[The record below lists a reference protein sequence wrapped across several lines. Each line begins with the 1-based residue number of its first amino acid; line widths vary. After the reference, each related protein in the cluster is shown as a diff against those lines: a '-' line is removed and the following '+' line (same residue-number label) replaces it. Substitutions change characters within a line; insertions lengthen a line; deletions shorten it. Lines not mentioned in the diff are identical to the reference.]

1 MENTKIIY
9 FLIGLFSSL
18 SYLVGFI
25 SILRKKYQPK
35 LFSRIVWLA
44 LSINNLISVL
54 LLSMGMETR
63 ILAWVTFLGSA
74 LIFIGSLTY
83 LKYDFG
89 LAEKIAAALLLISG
103 LIWITTDIPLLNLF
117 IGLIAHFIGSIPT
130 LVRVIKKPEEE
141 NFSFWF
147 FFFLGS
153 VLALLVAD
161 TSVIKSYIF
170 VLYFASFDGIMALC
184 TSRKFFIKRV

>member
-54 LLSMGMETR
+54 LLSMGMETH

-147 FFFLGS
+147 LFFLGS

>member
-54 LLSMGMETR
+54 LLSMGMETH

>member
-147 FFFLGS
+147 FFFFRKC
-153 VLALLVAD
+153 A
-161 TSVIKSYIF
+161 
-170 VLYFASFDGIMALC
+170 GITRC
-184 TSRKFFIKRV
+184 RYVSH

>member
-54 LLSMGMETR
+54 LLSIGMETR

-74 LIFIGSLTY
+74 LIFIGSLTH

-89 LAEKIAAALLLISG
+89 LAEKIAAALLAISG
-103 LIWITTDIPLLNLF
+103 LIWITTDIPLFNLF

-170 VLYFASFDGIMALC
+170 VLYFASFDGIMALF